1 MKDWCFCVAP
11 RLPSFIESAGN
22 NSTIGTY
29 SSADRDVSHV
39 MCLAPQGGVSGIG
52 VEVAGAFPTQ
62 R

>member
-1 MKDWCFCVAP
+1 MLP
-11 RLPSFIESAGN
+11 RLPSFIESAGKN
-22 NSTIGTY
+22 RTIGTY

-39 MCLAPQGGVSGIG
+39 MCLAPQGGVSGNG